1 MESGIPVRTL
11 FNVGRVKN
19 TAVRSEP
26 VGAAFHDLVR
36 DSIRAQ
42 KLEASADAELYLAS
56 LLGGFV
62 RIDPRRLSEP
72 LGPALLEAVFS
83 EPAARHGQLK
93 QVADTTLFLTGIF
106 IDHIESR
113 LAATQYYFAIGSS
126 AYLQL
131 EELGGDGYVLNDE
144 TSLPYRELG
153 DRFEQFV
160 GVLSRIADTKLFSSN
175 DRLVNLYER
184 WLQKGNERDQARL
197 LSLGVL
203 ATACGGD
210 GLH

>member
-1 MESGIPVRTL
+1 
-11 FNVGRVKN
+11 VGGAKN
-19 TAVRSEP
+19 SAIRSEP

-62 RIDPRRLSEP
+62 RVDPKRLAEP
-72 LGPALLEAVFS
+72 LGPALLEAVFA
-83 EPAARHGQLK
+83 EPASRHGQLR

-113 LAATQYYFAIGSS
+113 LADTQYYFAIGSS
-126 AYLQL
+126 AYLRL
-131 EELGGDGYVLNDE
+131 EALGNDGSCLKDE
-144 TSLPYRELG
+144 TALPYRELG
-153 DRFEQFV
+153 SRFEQFV
-160 GVLSRIADTKLFSSN
+160 RVLSRIADTNLFSSN

-197 LSLGVL
+197 LSLGVM
-203 ATACGGD
+203 ATACGGN

>member
-1 MESGIPVRTL
+1 LDFKIPIRTL
-11 FNVGRVKN
+11 FSVGGVTK

-42 KLEASADAELYLAS
+42 KLEASAEAELYLAA

-62 RIDPRRLSEP
+62 RVDPQRLTEP
-72 LGPALLEAVFS
+72 LGPALLEAVFA
-83 EPAARHGQLK
+83 EPASRHGQLK

-113 LAATQYYFAIGSS
+113 LAATQYYFEIGRS
-126 AYLQL
+126 AYLRL
-131 EELGGDGYVLNDE
+131 EELRSDGYILNDD
-144 TSLPYRELG
+144 TALPYRELG
-153 DRFEQFV
+153 SRFEQFV
-160 GVLSRIADTKLFSSN
+160 RVLSRIADTKLFSSH